1 MFKRDPVSKIII
13 NSEDSY
19 YKSIVARRQDLQKNQ
34 ELECEITDLRDEL
47 TSIKSLLQQILDGQ
61 NNG

>member
-1 MFKRDPVSKIII
+1 MFKRDPVSKVVI

-19 YKSIVARRQDLQKNQ
+19 YKSIVARRQDLKKNE
-34 ELECEITDLRDEL
+34 ELECEITDLREEL
-47 TSIKSLLQQILDGQ
+47 TSIKSLLQQILNGQ

>member
-34 ELECEITDLRDEL
+34 ELECEIIDLRDEL

>member
-1 MFKRDPVSKIII
+1 MFKRDPVSKVVI

-19 YKSIVARRQDLQKNQ
+19 YKSIVARRQDLKKNE
-34 ELECEITDLRDEL
+34 ELECEITGLRDEL
-47 TSIKSLLQQILDGQ
+47 TSIKSLLQQILNGQ